1 MVFDA
6 NAYEATVRDYH
17 RQGDMTALEGYLT
30 QEIARLRESGTI
42 CAGVACTCGKDADAL
57 AEEDAAWQH
66 NREQGLVAALSDLA
80 DLYRSSGA
88 WYKCLETYEE
98 LRQCLID
105 EGLENTPAYAS
116 ALVNAGYA
124 CLDATDPE
132 RAARLIEE
140 ALNALG
146 DPDPE
151 VPTAVLRARAHDAL
165 AVSWAMRGFA
175 EQAEQAS
182 DAAAEAVS
190 VCCATGED
198 FIGALSN
205 HIATLAQI
213 GRVDEAVSTA
223 QRIGIRRADSSGTGP
238 LHLDESSRDGAL
250 SCQALRRRWRCHG
263 RAHRPCSRF
272 ERFDGPASV
281 DCSQRGNYVQPCR
294 RCREG
299 PILHRIGRP
308 IGKLRLH
315 SWQSPKR
322 RLKNMVLV
330 P

>member
-6 NAYEATVRDYH
+6 NAYDATVRDYH

-213 GRVDEAVSTA
+213 GRVDEAVSAVRGALESGEQTLTA
-223 QRIGIRRADSSGTGP
+223 QDRYTLMN
-238 LHLDESSRDGAL
+238 LHA
-250 SCQALRRRWRCHG
+250 
-263 RAHRPCSRF
+263 
-272 ERFDGPASV
+272 
-281 DCSQRGNYVQPCR
+281 
-294 RCREG
+294 
-299 PILHRIGRP
+299 
-308 IGKLRLH
+308 
-315 SWQSPKR
+315 
-322 RLKNMVLV
+322 MVLYRAKRFADAGDAMAELIDLARASNDLTAQL
-330 P
+330 PSIARNAATMYNRAGDAEKAQSFTALADQLES

>member
-66 NREQGLVAALSDLA
+66 NREQGLIVALSDLA

-182 DAAAEAVS
+182 DAAAKAVS
-190 VCCATGED
+190 VCCVTGED

-213 GRVDEAVSTA
+213 GRVDEAVSTVRSALESGEQTLAA
-223 QRIGIRRADSSGTGP
+223 QDRYTLMN
-238 LHLDESSRDGAL
+238 LHA
-250 SCQALRRRWRCHG
+250 
-263 RAHRPCSRF
+263 
-272 ERFDGPASV
+272 
-281 DCSQRGNYVQPCR
+281 
-294 RCREG
+294 
-299 PILHRIGRP
+299 
-308 IGKLRLH
+308 
-315 SWQSPKR
+315 
-322 RLKNMVLV
+322 MVLYRAKRFADAGDAMAELIDLARASNDLTAQL
-330 P
+330 PSIARNAATMYNRAGDAEKAQSFTALADQLES

>member
-6 NAYEATVRDYH
+6 NAYRATVNDYR
-17 RQGDMTALEGYLT
+17 RQGDMNALEGYLT

-66 NREQGLVAALSDLA
+66 NREQGLVVALSDLA

-213 GRVDEAVSTA
+213 GRVDEAVSAVRGALESGEQTLAAQDRYTLMNLHAMVLYRAKRFADAGDAMAELIDLARASNDLTA
-223 QRIGIRRADSSGTGP
+223 QLPSIAHNAATMYNRAGDAERAQSFTA
-238 LHLDESSRDGAL
+238 LADQLES
-250 SCQALRRRWRCHG
+250 
-263 RAHRPCSRF
+263 
-272 ERFDGPASV
+272 
-281 DCSQRGNYVQPCR
+281 
-294 RCREG
+294 
-299 PILHRIGRP
+299 
-308 IGKLRLH
+308 
-315 SWQSPKR
+315 
-322 RLKNMVLV
+322 
-330 P
+330 

>member
-6 NAYEATVRDYH
+6 NAYRATVNDYR
-17 RQGDMTALEGYLT
+17 RQGDMNALEGYLT

-66 NREQGLVAALSDLA
+66 NREQGLVVALSDLA

-88 WYKCLETYEE
+88 WCKCLETYEE
-98 LRQCLID
+98 LRQCLVD

-151 VPTAVLRARAHDAL
+151 IPTAVLRARAHDAL

-175 EQAEQAS
+175 EQALQAS

-213 GRVDEAVSTA
+213 ERVDEAVSTVRSA
-223 QRIGIRRADSSGTGP
+223 LESGEQTLAAHDRYTLMN
-238 LHLDESSRDGAL
+238 LHA
-250 SCQALRRRWRCHG
+250 
-263 RAHRPCSRF
+263 
-272 ERFDGPASV
+272 
-281 DCSQRGNYVQPCR
+281 
-294 RCREG
+294 
-299 PILHRIGRP
+299 
-308 IGKLRLH
+308 
-315 SWQSPKR
+315 
-322 RLKNMVLV
+322 MVLYRAKRFADAGDAMAELIDLARASNDLTAQL
-330 P
+330 PSIARNAATMYNRAGNAEKAQSFTALADQLES

>member
-6 NAYEATVRDYH
+6 NAYRATVNDYR
-17 RQGDMTALEGYLT
+17 RQGDMNALEGYLT

-66 NREQGLVAALSDLA
+66 NREQGLVVALSDLA

-213 GRVDEAVSTA
+213 GRVDEAVSAVRSALESGEQTLTA
-223 QRIGIRRADSSGTGP
+223 QDRYTLMN
-238 LHLDESSRDGAL
+238 LHA
-250 SCQALRRRWRCHG
+250 
-263 RAHRPCSRF
+263 
-272 ERFDGPASV
+272 
-281 DCSQRGNYVQPCR
+281 
-294 RCREG
+294 
-299 PILHRIGRP
+299 
-308 IGKLRLH
+308 
-315 SWQSPKR
+315 
-322 RLKNMVLV
+322 MVLYRAKRFADAGDAMAELIDLARASNDLTAQL
-330 P
+330 PSIARNAATIYNRAGDAERAQSFTALADQLES

>member
-6 NAYEATVRDYH
+6 NAYEATVRDFR

-66 NREQGLVAALSDLA
+66 NREQGLVVALSDLA
-80 DLYRSSGA
+80 DLYRSSGV

-98 LRQCLID
+98 LRQCLVD

-213 GRVDEAVSTA
+213 GRVDEAVSAVRGALESGEQTLAAQDRYTLMNLHAMVLYRAKRFADAGDAMAELIDLARASNDLTA
-223 QRIGIRRADSSGTGP
+223 QLPSIARNAATMYNRAGDAERAQSFTA
-238 LHLDESSRDGAL
+238 LADQLES
-250 SCQALRRRWRCHG
+250 
-263 RAHRPCSRF
+263 
-272 ERFDGPASV
+272 
-281 DCSQRGNYVQPCR
+281 
-294 RCREG
+294 
-299 PILHRIGRP
+299 
-308 IGKLRLH
+308 
-315 SWQSPKR
+315 
-322 RLKNMVLV
+322 
-330 P
+330 

>member
-6 NAYEATVRDYH
+6 NAYRATVNDYR
-17 RQGDMTALEGYLT
+17 RQGDMNALEAYLT

-66 NREQGLVAALSDLA
+66 NREQGLVVALSDLA

-213 GRVDEAVSTA
+213 GRVDEAVSAVRGALESGEQTLAAQDRYTLMNLHAMVLYRAKRFADAGDAMAELIDLARASNDLTA
-223 QRIGIRRADSSGTGP
+223 QLPSIARNAATMYNRAGDAERAQSFTA
-238 LHLDESSRDGAL
+238 LADQLES
-250 SCQALRRRWRCHG
+250 
-263 RAHRPCSRF
+263 
-272 ERFDGPASV
+272 
-281 DCSQRGNYVQPCR
+281 
-294 RCREG
+294 
-299 PILHRIGRP
+299 
-308 IGKLRLH
+308 
-315 SWQSPKR
+315 
-322 RLKNMVLV
+322 
-330 P
+330 

>member
-6 NAYEATVRDYH
+6 NAYRATVNDYR
-17 RQGDMTALEGYLT
+17 RQGDMNALEGYLT

-42 CAGVACTCGKDADAL
+42 CAGVACTCGKDADVL

-66 NREQGLVAALSDLA
+66 NREQGLVVALSDLA

-88 WYKCLETYEE
+88 WYKCLKTYEE

-213 GRVDEAVSTA
+213 GRVDEAVSAVRSALESGEQTLTA
-223 QRIGIRRADSSGTGP
+223 QDRYTLMN
-238 LHLDESSRDGAL
+238 LHA
-250 SCQALRRRWRCHG
+250 
-263 RAHRPCSRF
+263 
-272 ERFDGPASV
+272 
-281 DCSQRGNYVQPCR
+281 
-294 RCREG
+294 
-299 PILHRIGRP
+299 
-308 IGKLRLH
+308 
-315 SWQSPKR
+315 
-322 RLKNMVLV
+322 MVLYRAKRFADAGDAMAELIDLARASNDLTAQL
-330 P
+330 PSIARNAATMYNRAGDAERAQSFTALADQLES

>member
-6 NAYEATVRDYH
+6 NAYRATVNDYR
-17 RQGDMTALEGYLT
+17 RQGDMNALEGYLT

-57 AEEDAAWQH
+57 AEEDAAWQQ
-66 NREQGLVAALSDLA
+66 NREQGLVVALSDLA

-175 EQAEQAS
+175 EQAERAS

-213 GRVDEAVSTA
+213 GRVDEAVSAVRGALESGEQTLAAQDRYTLMNLHAMVLYRAKRFADAGDAMAELIDLARASNDLTA
-223 QRIGIRRADSSGTGP
+223 QLPSIARNAATMYNRAGDAERAQSFTA
-238 LHLDESSRDGAL
+238 LADQLES
-250 SCQALRRRWRCHG
+250 
-263 RAHRPCSRF
+263 
-272 ERFDGPASV
+272 
-281 DCSQRGNYVQPCR
+281 
-294 RCREG
+294 
-299 PILHRIGRP
+299 
-308 IGKLRLH
+308 
-315 SWQSPKR
+315 
-322 RLKNMVLV
+322 
-330 P
+330 

>member
-6 NAYEATVRDYH
+6 NAYRATVNDYR
-17 RQGDMTALEGYLT
+17 RQGDMNALEGYLT
-30 QEIARLRESGTI
+30 QEIERLRESGTI

-66 NREQGLVAALSDLA
+66 NREQGLVVALSDLA
-80 DLYRSSGA
+80 DLYRSSGV

-98 LRQCLID
+98 LRQCLVD

-151 VPTAVLRARAHDAL
+151 IPTAVLRARAHDAL

-190 VCCATGED
+190 VSCTTGED

-205 HIATLAQI
+205 HIAALAQI
-213 GRVDEAVSTA
+213 GRVDEAVSTVRSALESGEQTLAA
-223 QRIGIRRADSSGTGP
+223 QDRYTLMN
-238 LHLDESSRDGAL
+238 LHA
-250 SCQALRRRWRCHG
+250 
-263 RAHRPCSRF
+263 
-272 ERFDGPASV
+272 
-281 DCSQRGNYVQPCR
+281 
-294 RCREG
+294 
-299 PILHRIGRP
+299 
-308 IGKLRLH
+308 
-315 SWQSPKR
+315 
-322 RLKNMVLV
+322 MVLYRAKRFADAGDAMAELIDLARASNDLTAQL
-330 P
+330 PSIARNAATMYNRAGDAEKAQSFTALADQLES

>member
-213 GRVDEAVSTA
+213 GRVDEAVSAVRGALESGEQTLTA
-223 QRIGIRRADSSGTGP
+223 QDRYTLMN
-238 LHLDESSRDGAL
+238 LHA
-250 SCQALRRRWRCHG
+250 
-263 RAHRPCSRF
+263 
-272 ERFDGPASV
+272 
-281 DCSQRGNYVQPCR
+281 
-294 RCREG
+294 
-299 PILHRIGRP
+299 
-308 IGKLRLH
+308 
-315 SWQSPKR
+315 
-322 RLKNMVLV
+322 MVLYRAKRFADAGDAMAELIDLARV
-330 P
+330 SNDLTAQLPSIARNAATMYNRAGDAEKAQSFTALADQLES

>member
-17 RQGDMTALEGYLT
+17 RQGDLTALEGYLT

-151 VPTAVLRARAHDAL
+151 VPTAVLRARTHDAL

-213 GRVDEAVSTA
+213 GRVDEAVSAVRGALESGEQTLAAQDRYTLMNLHAMVLYRAKRFADAGDAMAELIDLARASNDLTA
-223 QRIGIRRADSSGTGP
+223 QLPSIARNAATMYNRAGDAEKAQSFTA
-238 LHLDESSRDGAL
+238 LADQLES
-250 SCQALRRRWRCHG
+250 
-263 RAHRPCSRF
+263 
-272 ERFDGPASV
+272 
-281 DCSQRGNYVQPCR
+281 
-294 RCREG
+294 
-299 PILHRIGRP
+299 
-308 IGKLRLH
+308 
-315 SWQSPKR
+315 
-322 RLKNMVLV
+322 
-330 P
+330 

>member
-6 NAYEATVRDYH
+6 NAYRATVNDYR
-17 RQGDMTALEGYLT
+17 RQGDMNALEGYLT

-66 NREQGLVAALSDLA
+66 NREQGLVVALSDLA
-80 DLYRSSGA
+80 DLYRSSGT

-213 GRVDEAVSTA
+213 GRVDEAVSAVRSALESGEQTLAAQDRYTLMNLHAMVLYRAKRFADAGDAMAELIDLARASNDLTA
-223 QRIGIRRADSSGTGP
+223 QLPSIARNAATMYNRAGDAERAQSFTA
-238 LHLDESSRDGAL
+238 LADQLES
-250 SCQALRRRWRCHG
+250 
-263 RAHRPCSRF
+263 
-272 ERFDGPASV
+272 
-281 DCSQRGNYVQPCR
+281 
-294 RCREG
+294 
-299 PILHRIGRP
+299 
-308 IGKLRLH
+308 
-315 SWQSPKR
+315 
-322 RLKNMVLV
+322 
-330 P
+330 

>member
-66 NREQGLVAALSDLA
+66 NREQGLIVALSDLA

-151 VPTAVLRARAHDAL
+151 IPTAVLRARAHDAL

-213 GRVDEAVSTA
+213 GRVDEAVSAVRGALESGEQTLAAQDRYTLMNLHAMVLYRAKRFADAGDAMAELIDLARASNDLTA
-223 QRIGIRRADSSGTGP
+223 QLPSIARNAATMYNRAGDAERAQSFTA
-238 LHLDESSRDGAL
+238 LADQLES
-250 SCQALRRRWRCHG
+250 
-263 RAHRPCSRF
+263 
-272 ERFDGPASV
+272 
-281 DCSQRGNYVQPCR
+281 
-294 RCREG
+294 
-299 PILHRIGRP
+299 
-308 IGKLRLH
+308 
-315 SWQSPKR
+315 
-322 RLKNMVLV
+322 
-330 P
+330 

>member
-6 NAYEATVRDYH
+6 NAYRATVNDYR
-17 RQGDMTALEGYLT
+17 RQGDMNALEGYLT

-66 NREQGLVAALSDLA
+66 NREQGLVVALSDLA

-213 GRVDEAVSTA
+213 GRVDEAVSAVRGALESGEQTLAAQDRYTLMNLHAMVLYRAKRFANAGDAMAELIDLARASNDLTA
-223 QRIGIRRADSSGTGP
+223 QLPSIARNAATMYNRAGDAERAQSFTA
-238 LHLDESSRDGAL
+238 LADQLES
-250 SCQALRRRWRCHG
+250 
-263 RAHRPCSRF
+263 
-272 ERFDGPASV
+272 
-281 DCSQRGNYVQPCR
+281 
-294 RCREG
+294 
-299 PILHRIGRP
+299 
-308 IGKLRLH
+308 
-315 SWQSPKR
+315 
-322 RLKNMVLV
+322 
-330 P
+330 

>member
-6 NAYEATVRDYH
+6 NAYRATVNDYR
-17 RQGDMTALEGYLT
+17 RQGDMNALEGYLT

-88 WYKCLETYEE
+88 WFKCLETYEE
-98 LRQCLID
+98 LRQCLVD

-151 VPTAVLRARAHDAL
+151 IPTAVLRARAHDAL

-213 GRVDEAVSTA
+213 GRVDEAVSAVRGALESGEQTLAAQDRYTLMNLHAMVLYRAKRFADAGDAMAELIDLARASNDLTA
-223 QRIGIRRADSSGTGP
+223 QLPSIARNAATMYNRAGDAEKAQSFTA
-238 LHLDESSRDGAL
+238 LADQLES
-250 SCQALRRRWRCHG
+250 
-263 RAHRPCSRF
+263 
-272 ERFDGPASV
+272 
-281 DCSQRGNYVQPCR
+281 
-294 RCREG
+294 
-299 PILHRIGRP
+299 
-308 IGKLRLH
+308 
-315 SWQSPKR
+315 
-322 RLKNMVLV
+322 
-330 P
+330 

>member
-6 NAYEATVRDYH
+6 NAYRATVNDYR
-17 RQGDMTALEGYLT
+17 RQGDMNALEGYLT

-66 NREQGLVAALSDLA
+66 NREQGLVVALSDLA
-80 DLYRSSGA
+80 DLYRSSGV

-98 LRQCLID
+98 LRQCLVD

-213 GRVDEAVSTA
+213 GRVDEAVSAVRGALESGEQTLAAQDRYTLMNLHAMVLYRAKRFADAGDAMAELIDLARASNDLTA
-223 QRIGIRRADSSGTGP
+223 QLPSIARNAATMYNRAGDAERAQSFTA
-238 LHLDESSRDGAL
+238 LADQLES
-250 SCQALRRRWRCHG
+250 
-263 RAHRPCSRF
+263 
-272 ERFDGPASV
+272 
-281 DCSQRGNYVQPCR
+281 
-294 RCREG
+294 
-299 PILHRIGRP
+299 
-308 IGKLRLH
+308 
-315 SWQSPKR
+315 
-322 RLKNMVLV
+322 
-330 P
+330 

>member
-6 NAYEATVRDYH
+6 NAYRATVNDYR
-17 RQGDMTALEGYLT
+17 RQGDMNALEGYLT

-66 NREQGLVAALSDLA
+66 NREQGLVVALSDLA

-213 GRVDEAVSTA
+213 GRVDEAVSAVRGALESGEQTLAAQDRYTLMNLHAMVLYRAKRFADAGEAMAELIDLARASNDLTA
-223 QRIGIRRADSSGTGP
+223 QLPSIARNAATMYNRAGDAERAQSFTA
-238 LHLDESSRDGAL
+238 LADQLES
-250 SCQALRRRWRCHG
+250 
-263 RAHRPCSRF
+263 
-272 ERFDGPASV
+272 
-281 DCSQRGNYVQPCR
+281 
-294 RCREG
+294 
-299 PILHRIGRP
+299 
-308 IGKLRLH
+308 
-315 SWQSPKR
+315 
-322 RLKNMVLV
+322 
-330 P
+330 

>member
-213 GRVDEAVSTA
+213 GRVDETVSAVRGALESGEQTLTA
-223 QRIGIRRADSSGTGP
+223 QDRYTLMN
-238 LHLDESSRDGAL
+238 LHA
-250 SCQALRRRWRCHG
+250 
-263 RAHRPCSRF
+263 
-272 ERFDGPASV
+272 
-281 DCSQRGNYVQPCR
+281 
-294 RCREG
+294 
-299 PILHRIGRP
+299 
-308 IGKLRLH
+308 
-315 SWQSPKR
+315 
-322 RLKNMVLV
+322 MVLYRAKRFADAGDAMAELIDLARASNDLTAQL
-330 P
+330 PSIARNAATMYNRAGDAEKAQSFTALADQLES

>member
-6 NAYEATVRDYH
+6 NAYRATVNDYR
-17 RQGDMTALEGYLT
+17 RQGDMNALEGYLT

-66 NREQGLVAALSDLA
+66 NREQGLVVALSDLA

-88 WYKCLETYEE
+88 WYKCLKTYEE

-198 FIGALSN
+198 VIGALSN

-213 GRVDEAVSTA
+213 GRVDEAVSAVRSALESGEQTLTA
-223 QRIGIRRADSSGTGP
+223 QDRYTLMN
-238 LHLDESSRDGAL
+238 LHA
-250 SCQALRRRWRCHG
+250 
-263 RAHRPCSRF
+263 
-272 ERFDGPASV
+272 
-281 DCSQRGNYVQPCR
+281 
-294 RCREG
+294 
-299 PILHRIGRP
+299 
-308 IGKLRLH
+308 
-315 SWQSPKR
+315 
-322 RLKNMVLV
+322 MVLYRAKRFADAGDAMAELIDLARASNDLTAQL
-330 P
+330 PSIARNAATMYNRAGDAERAQSFTALADQLES

>member
-6 NAYEATVRDYH
+6 NAYRATVNDYR
-17 RQGDMTALEGYLT
+17 RQGDMNALEGYLT

-66 NREQGLVAALSDLA
+66 NREQGLVVALSDLA

-88 WYKCLETYEE
+88 WYKCLKTYEE

-213 GRVDEAVSTA
+213 GRVDEAVSAVRSALESGEQTLTA
-223 QRIGIRRADSSGTGP
+223 QDRYTLMN
-238 LHLDESSRDGAL
+238 LHA
-250 SCQALRRRWRCHG
+250 
-263 RAHRPCSRF
+263 
-272 ERFDGPASV
+272 
-281 DCSQRGNYVQPCR
+281 
-294 RCREG
+294 
-299 PILHRIGRP
+299 
-308 IGKLRLH
+308 
-315 SWQSPKR
+315 
-322 RLKNMVLV
+322 MVLYRAKRFADAGDAMAELIDLARASNDLTAQL
-330 P
+330 PSIARNAATMYNRAGDDERAQSFTALADQLES

>member
-42 CAGVACTCGKDADAL
+42 CAGVACTCGKDTDAL

-175 EQAEQAS
+175 DQAEQAS

-213 GRVDEAVSTA
+213 GRVDEAVSTVRSALESGEQTLAA
-223 QRIGIRRADSSGTGP
+223 QDRYTLMN
-238 LHLDESSRDGAL
+238 LHA
-250 SCQALRRRWRCHG
+250 
-263 RAHRPCSRF
+263 
-272 ERFDGPASV
+272 
-281 DCSQRGNYVQPCR
+281 
-294 RCREG
+294 
-299 PILHRIGRP
+299 
-308 IGKLRLH
+308 
-315 SWQSPKR
+315 
-322 RLKNMVLV
+322 MVLYRAKRFADAGDAMAGLIDLARASNDLTAQL
-330 P
+330 PSIARNAATMYNRAGDAEKAQSFTALADQLES

>member
-66 NREQGLVAALSDLA
+66 NREQGLIVALSDLA

-132 RAARLIEE
+132 RAARLIED
-140 ALNALG
+140 ALTALG

-151 VPTAVLRARAHDAL
+151 VPTAVLRARAYDAL

-190 VCCATGED
+190 VSCATGED

-213 GRVDEAVSTA
+213 GRVDEAVATVRGTLESGEQTLAAQDRYTLMNLHAMVLYRAKRFADAGDAMAELIDLARASNDLTA
-223 QRIGIRRADSSGTGP
+223 QLPSIARNAATMYNRAGDAEKAQSFTA
-238 LHLDESSRDGAL
+238 LADQLES
-250 SCQALRRRWRCHG
+250 
-263 RAHRPCSRF
+263 
-272 ERFDGPASV
+272 
-281 DCSQRGNYVQPCR
+281 
-294 RCREG
+294 
-299 PILHRIGRP
+299 
-308 IGKLRLH
+308 
-315 SWQSPKR
+315 
-322 RLKNMVLV
+322 
-330 P
+330 

>member
-66 NREQGLVAALSDLA
+66 TREQGLIVALSDLA

-213 GRVDEAVSTA
+213 GRVDEAVSAVRGALESGEQTLAAQDRYTLMNLHAMVLYRAKRFADAGDAMAELIDLARASNDLTA
-223 QRIGIRRADSSGTGP
+223 QLPSIARNAATMYNRAGDAEKAQSFTA
-238 LHLDESSRDGAL
+238 LADQLES
-250 SCQALRRRWRCHG
+250 
-263 RAHRPCSRF
+263 
-272 ERFDGPASV
+272 
-281 DCSQRGNYVQPCR
+281 
-294 RCREG
+294 
-299 PILHRIGRP
+299 
-308 IGKLRLH
+308 
-315 SWQSPKR
+315 
-322 RLKNMVLV
+322 
-330 P
+330 

>member
-6 NAYEATVRDYH
+6 NAYRATVNDYR
-17 RQGDMTALEGYLT
+17 RQGDMNALEGYLT

-66 NREQGLVAALSDLA
+66 NREQGLVVALSDLA

-213 GRVDEAVSTA
+213 GRVDEAVSAVRGALESGEQTLTA
-223 QRIGIRRADSSGTGP
+223 QDRYTLMN
-238 LHLDESSRDGAL
+238 LHA
-250 SCQALRRRWRCHG
+250 
-263 RAHRPCSRF
+263 
-272 ERFDGPASV
+272 
-281 DCSQRGNYVQPCR
+281 
-294 RCREG
+294 
-299 PILHRIGRP
+299 
-308 IGKLRLH
+308 
-315 SWQSPKR
+315 
-322 RLKNMVLV
+322 MVLYRAKRFADAGDAMAELIDLARASNDLTAQL
-330 P
+330 PSIARNAATMYNRAGDAERAQSFTALADQLES

>member
-1 MVFDA
+1 MDFDS
-6 NAYEATVRDYH
+6 NAYSATVNDYR
-17 RQGDMTALEGYLT
+17 RQGDMNALEGYLT

-66 NREQGLVAALSDLA
+66 NREQGLVVALSDLA

-213 GRVDEAVSTA
+213 GRVDEAVSAVRGALESGEQTLTA
-223 QRIGIRRADSSGTGP
+223 QDRYTLMN
-238 LHLDESSRDGAL
+238 LHA
-250 SCQALRRRWRCHG
+250 
-263 RAHRPCSRF
+263 
-272 ERFDGPASV
+272 
-281 DCSQRGNYVQPCR
+281 
-294 RCREG
+294 
-299 PILHRIGRP
+299 
-308 IGKLRLH
+308 
-315 SWQSPKR
+315 
-322 RLKNMVLV
+322 MVLYRAKRFADAGDAMAELIDLARASNDLTAQL
-330 P
+330 PSIARNAATMYNRAGDAERAQSFTALADQLES

>member
-6 NAYEATVRDYH
+6 NAYRATVNDYR
-17 RQGDMTALEGYLT
+17 RQGDMNALEGYLT

-66 NREQGLVAALSDLA
+66 NREQGLVVALSDLA

-105 EGLENTPAYAS
+105 EGLENTSAYAS

-146 DPDPE
+146 DPGPE
-151 VPTAVLRARAHDAL
+151 VPSAVLRARAHDAL

-213 GRVDEAVSTA
+213 GRVDEAVSAVRGALESGEQTLAAQDRYTLMNLHAMVLYRAKRFADAGDAMAELIDLARASNDLTA
-223 QRIGIRRADSSGTGP
+223 QLPSIARNAATMYNRAGDAERAQSFTA
-238 LHLDESSRDGAL
+238 LADQLES
-250 SCQALRRRWRCHG
+250 
-263 RAHRPCSRF
+263 
-272 ERFDGPASV
+272 
-281 DCSQRGNYVQPCR
+281 
-294 RCREG
+294 
-299 PILHRIGRP
+299 
-308 IGKLRLH
+308 
-315 SWQSPKR
+315 
-322 RLKNMVLV
+322 
-330 P
+330 

>member
-6 NAYEATVRDYH
+6 NAYRATVNDYR
-17 RQGDMTALEGYLT
+17 RQGDMNALEGYLT

-66 NREQGLVAALSDLA
+66 NREQGLVVALSDLA

-165 AVSWAMRGFA
+165 AVSWTMRGFA

-213 GRVDEAVSTA
+213 GRVDEAVSAVRSALESGEQTLAAQDRYTLMNLHAMVLYRAKRFADAGDAMAELIDLARASNDLTA
-223 QRIGIRRADSSGTGP
+223 QLPSIARNAATMYNRAGDAERAQSFTA
-238 LHLDESSRDGAL
+238 LADQLES
-250 SCQALRRRWRCHG
+250 
-263 RAHRPCSRF
+263 
-272 ERFDGPASV
+272 
-281 DCSQRGNYVQPCR
+281 
-294 RCREG
+294 
-299 PILHRIGRP
+299 
-308 IGKLRLH
+308 
-315 SWQSPKR
+315 
-322 RLKNMVLV
+322 
-330 P
+330 

>member
-182 DAAAEAVS
+182 DAAAEVVS

-213 GRVDEAVSTA
+213 GRVDEAVFTVRSALESGEQTLAAQDRYTLMNLHAMVLYRAKRFADAGDAMAELIDLARASNDLTA
-223 QRIGIRRADSSGTGP
+223 QLPSIARNAATMYNRAGDAEKAQSFTA
-238 LHLDESSRDGAL
+238 LADQLES
-250 SCQALRRRWRCHG
+250 
-263 RAHRPCSRF
+263 
-272 ERFDGPASV
+272 
-281 DCSQRGNYVQPCR
+281 
-294 RCREG
+294 
-299 PILHRIGRP
+299 
-308 IGKLRLH
+308 
-315 SWQSPKR
+315 
-322 RLKNMVLV
+322 
-330 P
+330 

>member
-6 NAYEATVRDYH
+6 NAYRATVNDYR
-17 RQGDMTALEGYLT
+17 RQGDMNALEGYLT

-66 NREQGLVAALSDLA
+66 NREQGLVVALSDLD

-213 GRVDEAVSTA
+213 GRVDEAVSAVRSALESGEQTLTA
-223 QRIGIRRADSSGTGP
+223 QDRYTLMN
-238 LHLDESSRDGAL
+238 LHA
-250 SCQALRRRWRCHG
+250 
-263 RAHRPCSRF
+263 
-272 ERFDGPASV
+272 
-281 DCSQRGNYVQPCR
+281 
-294 RCREG
+294 
-299 PILHRIGRP
+299 
-308 IGKLRLH
+308 
-315 SWQSPKR
+315 
-322 RLKNMVLV
+322 MVLYRAKRFADAGDAMAELIDLAHASNDLTAQL
-330 P
+330 PSIARNAATMYNRAGDAERAQSFTALADQLES

>member
-6 NAYEATVRDYH
+6 NAYRATVNDYR
-17 RQGDMTALEGYLT
+17 RQGDMNALEGYLT

-66 NREQGLVAALSDLA
+66 NREQGLVVALSDLA

-213 GRVDEAVSTA
+213 GRVDEAVSAVRGALESGEQTLAAQDRYTLMNLHAMVLYRAKRFADAGDAMAELIDLARASNDLTA
-223 QRIGIRRADSSGTGP
+223 QLPSIARNAATMYNRAGDAARAQSFTA
-238 LHLDESSRDGAL
+238 LADQLES
-250 SCQALRRRWRCHG
+250 
-263 RAHRPCSRF
+263 
-272 ERFDGPASV
+272 
-281 DCSQRGNYVQPCR
+281 
-294 RCREG
+294 
-299 PILHRIGRP
+299 
-308 IGKLRLH
+308 
-315 SWQSPKR
+315 
-322 RLKNMVLV
+322 
-330 P
+330 

>member
-6 NAYEATVRDYH
+6 NAYEATVRDFR

-66 NREQGLVAALSDLA
+66 NREQGLIVALSDLA

-213 GRVDEAVSTA
+213 GRVDEAVSAVRSALESGEQTLAAQDRYTLMNLHAMVLYRAKRFADAGDAMAELIDLARASNDLTA
-223 QRIGIRRADSSGTGP
+223 QLPSIARNAATMYNRAGDAEKAQSFTA
-238 LHLDESSRDGAL
+238 LADQLES
-250 SCQALRRRWRCHG
+250 
-263 RAHRPCSRF
+263 
-272 ERFDGPASV
+272 
-281 DCSQRGNYVQPCR
+281 
-294 RCREG
+294 
-299 PILHRIGRP
+299 
-308 IGKLRLH
+308 
-315 SWQSPKR
+315 
-322 RLKNMVLV
+322 
-330 P
+330 

>member
-6 NAYEATVRDYH
+6 NAYRATVNDYR
-17 RQGDMTALEGYLT
+17 RQGDMNALEGYLT

-66 NREQGLVAALSDLA
+66 NREQGLVVALSDLA

-88 WYKCLETYEE
+88 WCKCLETYEE
-98 LRQCLID
+98 LRQCLVD

-151 VPTAVLRARAHDAL
+151 IPTAVLRARAHDAL

-175 EQAEQAS
+175 EQALQAS

-213 GRVDEAVSTA
+213 ERVDEAVSTVRSA
-223 QRIGIRRADSSGTGP
+223 LESG
-238 LHLDESSRDGAL
+238 E
-250 SCQALRRRWRCHG
+250 QALA
-263 RAHRPCSRF
+263 AHDRYTLM
-272 ERFDGPASV
+272 
-281 DCSQRGNYVQPCR
+281 N
-294 RCREG
+294 
-299 PILHRIGRP
+299 LHA
-308 IGKLRLH
+308 
-315 SWQSPKR
+315 
-322 RLKNMVLV
+322 MVLYRAKRFADAGDAMAELIDLARASNDLTAQL
-330 P
+330 PSIARNAATMYNRAGNAEKAQSFTALADQLES

>member
-1 MVFDA
+1 M
-6 NAYEATVRDYH
+6 
-17 RQGDMTALEGYLT
+17 
-30 QEIARLRESGTI
+30 RESGTI

-66 NREQGLVAALSDLA
+66 NREQGLVVALSDLA
-80 DLYRSSGA
+80 DLYRSSGV

-98 LRQCLID
+98 LRQCLVD

-213 GRVDEAVSTA
+213 GRVDEAVSAVRGALESGEQTLAAQDRYTLMNLHAMVLYRAKRFADAGDAMAELIDLARASNDLTA
-223 QRIGIRRADSSGTGP
+223 QLPSIARNAATMYNRAGDAERAQSFTA
-238 LHLDESSRDGAL
+238 LADQLES
-250 SCQALRRRWRCHG
+250 
-263 RAHRPCSRF
+263 
-272 ERFDGPASV
+272 
-281 DCSQRGNYVQPCR
+281 
-294 RCREG
+294 
-299 PILHRIGRP
+299 
-308 IGKLRLH
+308 
-315 SWQSPKR
+315 
-322 RLKNMVLV
+322 
-330 P
+330 

>member
-66 NREQGLVAALSDLA
+66 NREQGLIVALSDLA

-151 VPTAVLRARAHDAL
+151 IPTAVLRARAHDAL

-213 GRVDEAVSTA
+213 GRVDEAVSAVRSALESGEQTLAAQDRYTLMNLHAMVLYRAKRFADAGDAMAELIDLARASNDLTA
-223 QRIGIRRADSSGTGP
+223 QLPSIARNAATMYNRAGDAEKAQSFTA
-238 LHLDESSRDGAL
+238 LADQLES
-250 SCQALRRRWRCHG
+250 
-263 RAHRPCSRF
+263 
-272 ERFDGPASV
+272 
-281 DCSQRGNYVQPCR
+281 
-294 RCREG
+294 
-299 PILHRIGRP
+299 
-308 IGKLRLH
+308 
-315 SWQSPKR
+315 
-322 RLKNMVLV
+322 
-330 P
+330 

>member
-6 NAYEATVRDYH
+6 NAYRATVNDYR
-17 RQGDMTALEGYLT
+17 RQGDMNALEGYLT

-66 NREQGLVAALSDLA
+66 NREQGLVVALSDLA
-80 DLYRSSGA
+80 DLYRSSGV

-98 LRQCLID
+98 LRQCLVD

-213 GRVDEAVSTA
+213 GRADEAVSAVRSALESGEQTLAAQDRYTLMNLHAMVLYRAKRFADAGDAMAELIDLARASNDLTA
-223 QRIGIRRADSSGTGP
+223 QLPSIARNAATMYNRAGDAERAQSFTA
-238 LHLDESSRDGAL
+238 LADQLES
-250 SCQALRRRWRCHG
+250 
-263 RAHRPCSRF
+263 
-272 ERFDGPASV
+272 
-281 DCSQRGNYVQPCR
+281 
-294 RCREG
+294 
-299 PILHRIGRP
+299 
-308 IGKLRLH
+308 
-315 SWQSPKR
+315 
-322 RLKNMVLV
+322 
-330 P
+330 

>member
-6 NAYEATVRDYH
+6 NAYRATVNDYR
-17 RQGDMTALEGYLT
+17 RQGDMNALEGYLT

-66 NREQGLVAALSDLA
+66 NREQGLVVALSDLA

-190 VCCATGED
+190 VCCATGE
-198 FIGALSN
+198 LSLI
-205 HIATLAQI
+205 HI
-213 GRVDEAVSTA
+213 
-223 QRIGIRRADSSGTGP
+223 
-238 LHLDESSRDGAL
+238 
-250 SCQALRRRWRCHG
+250 
-263 RAHRPCSRF
+263 
-272 ERFDGPASV
+272 
-281 DCSQRGNYVQPCR
+281 
-294 RCREG
+294 
-299 PILHRIGRP
+299 
-308 IGKLRLH
+308 
-315 SWQSPKR
+315 
-322 RLKNMVLV
+322 
-330 P
+330 

>member
-17 RQGDMTALEGYLT
+17 RQGDLTALEGYLT

-213 GRVDEAVSTA
+213 GRVDEAVSTVRSALESGEQTLAA
-223 QRIGIRRADSSGTGP
+223 QDRYTLMN
-238 LHLDESSRDGAL
+238 LHA
-250 SCQALRRRWRCHG
+250 
-263 RAHRPCSRF
+263 
-272 ERFDGPASV
+272 
-281 DCSQRGNYVQPCR
+281 
-294 RCREG
+294 
-299 PILHRIGRP
+299 
-308 IGKLRLH
+308 
-315 SWQSPKR
+315 
-322 RLKNMVLV
+322 MVLYRAKRFADAGDAMAELIDLARASNDLTAQL
-330 P
+330 PSIARNAATMYNRAGDAEKAQSFTALADQLES

>member
-6 NAYEATVRDYH
+6 NAYRATVNDYR
-17 RQGDMTALEGYLT
+17 RQGDMNALEGYLT

-66 NREQGLVAALSDLA
+66 NREQGLVVALSDLA

-205 HIATLAQI
+205 HIATLVQI
-213 GRVDEAVSTA
+213 GRVDEAVSAVRGALESGEQTLAAQDRYTLMNLHAMVLYRAKRFADAGDAMAELIDLARASNDLTA
-223 QRIGIRRADSSGTGP
+223 QLPSIARNAATMYNRAGDAERAQSFTA
-238 LHLDESSRDGAL
+238 LADQLES
-250 SCQALRRRWRCHG
+250 
-263 RAHRPCSRF
+263 
-272 ERFDGPASV
+272 
-281 DCSQRGNYVQPCR
+281 
-294 RCREG
+294 
-299 PILHRIGRP
+299 
-308 IGKLRLH
+308 
-315 SWQSPKR
+315 
-322 RLKNMVLV
+322 
-330 P
+330 